1 MRYVFS
7 PASKI
12 TVLPSVMASFGLTE
26 AKSYEAPS
34 KTSVPTAVMV
44 LPPFFT
50 SITSA
55 VEMSVVMVSF
65 SMSVSC
71 SVLKNSVFAFKR
83 SYAAWLESEA
93 ANAEC
98 AEAAELTS
106 RAMALRKWLSS
117 M

>member
-1 MRYVFS
+1 MRALFRLASCSSYTFVTSYTVRSSYDMASSLMMETTMRYVFS

-65 SMSVSC
+65 NMSVS
-71 SVLKNSVFAFKR
+71 
-83 SYAAWLESEA
+83 
-93 ANAEC
+93 
-98 AEAAELTS
+98 
-106 RAMALRKWLSS
+106 
-117 M
+117 